1 MPLDDM
7 HIRAATQPNSYDPE
21 TRTVS
26 AVIATA
32 NPVQRRDARGPF
44 SEILTAGTLDL
55 SAVEGL
61 APTTCCSSPKQWIDE
76 PRGRCYQGH
85 IDHFSSPPQFG

>member
-1 MPLDDM
+1 MPLDDAAWT
-7 HIRAATQPNSYDPE
+7 RAATTRPNSFDPE

-44 SEILTAGTLDL
+44 LEVLTADTLDL

-61 APTTCCSSPKQWIDE
+61 ARSRQSPH
-76 PRGRCYQGH
+76 RFRA
-85 IDHFSSPPQFG
+85 